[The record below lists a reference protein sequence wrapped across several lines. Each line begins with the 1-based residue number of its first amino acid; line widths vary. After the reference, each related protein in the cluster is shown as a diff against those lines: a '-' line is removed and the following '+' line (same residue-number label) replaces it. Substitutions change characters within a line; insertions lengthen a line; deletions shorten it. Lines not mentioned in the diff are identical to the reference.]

1 MDKLP
6 IDLFIQQVTY
16 LPFNDVINLCQ
27 TTEKFQDYCTNPK
40 YTNNWRRLIE
50 NTFSGLDDYET
61 NLEELLKKY
70 NGYNYHVYTEFV
82 KLLDPVTQAMIYY
95 KQGDMKSFE
104 KLTTNQKFLAMFL
117 LGNKNEMKKDSDL
130 SWYMPFYRILNRDP
144 VISMSDFNVAMRL
157 MVYEGSLTGVK
168 VLIKE
173 GALVYD
179 DLIKSAVAHNHL
191 KIFKYFVESGVKF
204 DKISA
209 IHVANFYGRK
219 DILNYLKSLP

>member
-95 KQGDMKSFE
+95 KQGDINSFNNFPS
-104 KLTTNQKFLAMFL
+104 TQKFLAMFL
-117 LGNKNEMKKDSDL
+117 LGKKIEMQKYSDL
-130 SWYMPFYRILNRDP
+130 SWYMRFSRILNKDP
-144 VISMSDFNVAMRL
+144 VISLKDFDEAMRL

-168 VLIKE
+168 ALIKE
-173 GALVYD
+173 GALVND
-179 DLIKSAVAHNHL
+179 SLIRSAIAHDHL
-191 KIFKYFVESGVKF
+191 KILKYFVESGVKF
-204 DKISA
+204 DKNHA
-209 IHVANFYGRK
+209 IHVANFYDRK
-219 DILNYLKSLP
+219 DILNYLESLP